1 MTEVLAA
8 VQDASGRELIS
19 WKGEV
24 SRITAVAAEAT
35 DGRLTMSADD
45 KEVAAVDLPAS
56 HSELSL
62 YVWYADDKLSEPKR
76 SKVIAE
82 DALLEGDSLVAS
94 EVVSAD
100 E

>member
-1 MTEVLAA
+1 MPEVLAA
-8 VQDASGRELIS
+8 VQDASGRELTS

-24 SRITAVAAEAT
+24 SRITAVAAEAA
-35 DGRLTMSADD
+35 DGRLTMSADGE
-45 KEVAAVDLPAS
+45 EVRSVDLPAN
-56 HSELSL
+56 HSELRL
-62 YVWYADDKLSEPKR
+62 HIWHADDKLSEPKR

-82 DALLEGDSLVAS
+82 DALLEGDVVAS